1 MFKQYSYKQ
10 KFYFLLLFFVML
22 SVAAYRRSFSNLF
35 LLIGEH
41 RTLVQKKDLIA
52 SQTPN
57 TQRLQRDIADLES
70 LIGKGETEKEKIQQE
85 IVNFL
90 VNNSNGVTIFEL
102 QPIHQYQQE
111 DYLVHSFQLDITGS
125 YNNLIQL
132 ANNYEKHFEFSKIVS
147 MRFYTDTKNN
157 QKETLHLR
165 LIFQNYEKTT

>member
-1 MFKQYSYKQ
+1 MFKQYSYRQ

-22 SVAAYRRSFSNLF
+22 SVAAYRRSFSNLI

-41 RTLVQKKDLIA
+41 NALEQKKDLIA

-70 LIGKGETEKEKIQQE
+70 LIGKGVTEKEKIQQE

-90 VNNSNGVTIFEL
+90 VNNSKGVAIFEL

-111 DYLVHSFQLDITGS
+111 KYLVHSFQLDITGS
-125 YNNLIQL
+125 YNDLLQL
-132 ANNYEKHFEFSKIVS
+132 ANDYEKHFEFSKIVS
-147 MRFYTDTKNN
+147 MRFYTDNKNN
-157 QKETLHLR
+157 KKETLHLR
-165 LIFQNYEKTT
+165 LIFQNYEKIT